1 MSRTLAVLLIA
12 LSLACGKRD
21 PFDEKVIAKD
31 LKAHTAQDLYEKGE
45 TFHYDPPASA
55 RVTEA
60 QAESF
65 ITTLK
70 LAARIRSVADRQFG
84 DQVDRTD
91 VAQSRR
97 AQFTDAMAALGSL
110 RAYATSELRAAINLG
125 FNPKEEEWIAKQ
137 IRTASAALDQLD
149 HFDDDAAA
157 RWKEAQDPALLANVE
172 LVRRHRE
179 ELKQWMP

>member
-1 MSRTLAVLLIA
+1 MSRTLAAALLA
-12 LSLACGKRD
+12 LTLACGKRD

-31 LKAHTAQDLYEKGE
+31 LKAHPAQDLYEKAQSYQ
-45 TFHYDPPASA
+45 YDPPASA

-84 DQVDRTD
+84 EQVDRTD

-97 AQFTDAMAALGSL
+97 VQFTDAMAALGSM

-125 FNPKEEEWIAKQ
+125 FNPKEEEWIGKQ
-137 IRTASAALDQLD
+137 FRTASAALDQLD
-149 HFDDDAAA
+149 RLDDDAAA
-157 RWKEAQDPALLANVE
+157 RWREAQDPALVANVD